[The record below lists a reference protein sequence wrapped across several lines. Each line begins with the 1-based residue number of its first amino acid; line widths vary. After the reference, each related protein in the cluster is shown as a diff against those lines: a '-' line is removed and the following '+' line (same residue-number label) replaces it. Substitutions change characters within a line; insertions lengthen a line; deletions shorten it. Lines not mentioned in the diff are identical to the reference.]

1 MEEEEEGNG
10 ENIHVA
16 SKPATPPCPHQEIID
31 AYHELCPTM
40 PQIREWTDQRRKF
53 LQARWRENP
62 KRQSMEFWRKF
73 FSYVNQSDF
82 LRGADGT
89 WQADLEW
96 LIRPTNFVKVIEG
109 KYHNRGAA

>member
-1 MEEEEEGNG
+1 
-10 ENIHVA
+10 
-16 SKPATPPCPHQEIID
+16 
-31 AYHELCPTM
+31 
-40 PQIREWTDQRRKF
+40 
-53 LQARWRENP
+53 
-62 KRQSMEFWRKF
+62 MEFWRKF